1 MEVQLF
7 IQKLKNVYTV
17 SDEASLY
24 FYWPLYLTAIVSTV
38 LYFSMFAREKATD
51 SHYSDVA
58 FDIYL
63 LKETGDY

>member
-1 MEVQLF
+1 MEVRLI
-7 IQKLKNVYTV
+7 IQKLKDVYTV

-24 FYWPLYLTAIVSTV
+24 FYWPLYLTAIASTV
-38 LYFSMFAREKATD
+38 LFFSMFAKEKATD
-51 SHYSDVA
+51 NHYSDVA